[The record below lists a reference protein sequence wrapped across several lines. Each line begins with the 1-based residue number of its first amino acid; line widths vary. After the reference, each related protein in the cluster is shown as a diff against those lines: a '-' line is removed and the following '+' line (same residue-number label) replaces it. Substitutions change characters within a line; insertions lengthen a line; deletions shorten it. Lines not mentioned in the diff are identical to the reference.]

1 MKGEVIGIN
10 SAIASETGFYSGY
23 GFAIPINLARVV
35 MNQLVTSGKVHRAA
49 LGILVEDA
57 SPTDAEYVGLDEIR
71 GVLVRGFP
79 DSVASPAEKAGL
91 EQGDVIIA
99 IDGKPVNY
107 VAQLQQV
114 VGFQKPGEV
123 VKVEVARKGG
133 VRKTF
138 NVKLMEQREETPLAE
153 REDSEQPQTERNAVT
168 VDLLGISVQTV
179 TPTVVQD
186 YDLDPNTKGVMVLD
200 VQPNGPAYE
209 TLYPPDEG
217 GPDIIQSVEGKAVK
231 TEAELRDALKAS
243 GKGSIVTLKL
253 FNARVGQSRIERV
266 KLSP

>member
-1 MKGEVIGIN
+1 
-10 SAIASETGFYSGY
+10 
-23 GFAIPINLARVV
+23 
-35 MNQLVTSGKVHRAA
+35 MNQLVTTGKVHRAA

-91 EQGDVIIA
+91 EQGDVIVA

-114 VGFQKPGEV
+114 VGFRQPGEM

-138 NVKLMEQREETPLAE
+138 NVRLMEQREETPIAE
-153 REDSEQPQTERNAVT
+153 REDSEQPESNRNAVAMGT
-168 VDLLGISVQTV
+168 SHDRRKCGGNL
-179 TPTVVQD
+179 
-186 YDLDPNTKGVMVLD
+186 K
-200 VQPNGPAYE
+200 QPGGSLRGLRWWAPPATGP
-209 TLYPPDEG
+209 
-217 GPDIIQSVEGKAVK
+217 
-231 TEAELRDALKAS
+231 
-243 GKGSIVTLKL
+243 
-253 FNARVGQSRIERV
+253 RI
-266 KLSP
+266 